1 MALIGYFKGE
11 PTEYLLMYRSGRVRR
26 AGPGLAF
33 YYWVPST
40 SIVSI
45 PTGTL
50 DVQFIL
56 NETTGNFQAVT
67 LQGQLTYRITDPQ
80 AMATILNFS
89 IDPVTRAY
97 KSNDPEKPAQ
107 RVVNEVQRHA
117 RSELLKLSL
126 EDALRQSTEIG
137 ASVLAMV
144 KQSQVLTEIGI
155 EVLSL
160 YMTSIKPTPEMAKA
174 LEAEYRESLLVKADQ
189 AIYTR
194 RATAVEQ
201 ERRIKENELSTAV
214 TLEEKRRELV
224 DLQGRNNQ
232 QQAEYE
238 ASATTVRLAPFKE
251 LPPQTLLA
259 LAFKEMGQN
268 AAQIGNLTITSEILA
283 SLLNK

>member
-1 MALIGYFKGE
+1 MTLIGYFKGE
-11 PTEYLLMYRSGRVRR
+11 PTEYLLVYRGGKLRRV
-26 AGPGLAF
+26 GPALAF

-40 SIVSI
+40 SLVSI

-89 IDPVTRAY
+89 INPITRAY

-107 RVVNEVQRHA
+107 RIVNEVQRHA
-117 RSELLKLSL
+117 RVELLRLSL
-126 EDALRQSTEIG
+126 EDALRQSAQIG
-137 ASVLAMV
+137 TSVLSAI
-144 KQSQVLTEIGI
+144 KQSQVLAEIGI

-160 YMTSIKPTPEMAKA
+160 YITAIKPTPEMAKA
-174 LEAEYRESLLVKADQ
+174 LEAEYRESLMIKADQ

-238 ASATTVRLAPFKE
+238 AAANTLRLTPYKE
-251 LPPQTLLA
+251 LAPQTLLA
-259 LAFKEMGQN
+259 LALKEMAQN
-268 AAQIGNLTITSEILA
+268 AGQIGNLTITSEILA

>member
-11 PTEYLLMYRSGRVRR
+11 PTEYLLMYRSGKLRR

-33 YYWVPST
+33 YYWAPST

-45 PTGTL
+45 PTGTI

-67 LQGQLTYRITDPQ
+67 LQGQLTYRITDPK
-80 AMATILNFS
+80 AMATILNYS
-89 IDPVTRAY
+89 IDPATRAY
-97 KSNDPEKPAQ
+97 RSSDPEKPAQ
-107 RVVNEVQRHA
+107 RIVNEVQRHA
-117 RSELLKLSL
+117 RVELLRLSL
-126 EDALRQSTEIG
+126 ADALRQSAEIG
-137 ASVLAMV
+137 GSVLAAV
-144 KQSQVLTEIGI
+144 KQSQALTEIGI

-160 YMTSIKPTPEMAKA
+160 YITAIKPTPEMAKA
-174 LEAEYRESLLVKADQ
+174 LEAEYRESLLIKADQ
-189 AIYTR
+189 AIYMR

-224 DLQGRNNQ
+224 DLQGRNGQ

-238 ASATTVRLAPFKE
+238 ASATAVRLTPYKE
-251 LPPQTLLA
+251 LAPQTLLA
-259 LAFKEMGQN
+259 LALKELAQN
-268 AAQIGNLTITSEILA
+268 ADQIGNLTITSEILA

>member
-11 PTEYLLMYRSGRVRR
+11 PTEYLLMYRGGKLRR
-26 AGPGLAF
+26 AGPALAF

-40 SIVSI
+40 SLVSI

-89 IDPVTRAY
+89 IDPTTRAY
-97 KSNDPEKPAQ
+97 KSSDPEKPAQ
-107 RVVNEVQRHA
+107 RIVNEVQRHA
-117 RSELLKLSL
+117 RVELLRLSL
-126 EDALRQSTEIG
+126 EDALRQSAEIG
-137 ASVLAMV
+137 ASVLAAV
-144 KQSQVLTEIGI
+144 KQSQVVTEIGI

-160 YMTSIKPTPEMAKA
+160 YVTAIKPTPEMAKA
-174 LEAEYRESLLVKADQ
+174 LEAEYRESLLIKADQ

-238 ASATTVRLAPFKE
+238 ASATAVRLTPYKE
-251 LPPQTLLA
+251 LMPQTLLA
-259 LAFKEMGQN
+259 LAIKELAQN
-268 AAQIGNLTITSEILA
+268 ADQIGNLTITSEILA